1 MNNLKKIGLTALAT
15 TLVASSVF
23 AGEMSVNGNASIAM
37 QHATDGD
44 GADAGKK
51 FQMGNQLT
59 FTGSGE
65 LDNGLTVGLSF
76 ILDQGDDT
84 ASDVQMVMQTLHL
97 MVTQCQ
103 SVLML

>member
-44 GADAGKK
+44 GANAGKNSK
-51 FQMGNQLT
+51 WATN
-59 FTGSGE
+59 
-65 LDNGLTVGLSF
+65 
-76 ILDQGDDT
+76 
-84 ASDVQMVMQTLHL
+84 
-97 MVTQCQ
+97 
-103 SVLML
+103 

>member
-44 GADAGKK
+44 GADSGKK
-51 FQMGNQLT
+51 IP
-59 FTGSGE
+59 
-65 LDNGLTVGLSF
+65 NGQPINF
-76 ILDQGDDT
+76 
-84 ASDVQMVMQTLHL
+84 HW
-97 MVTQCQ
+97 
-103 SVLML
+103 